1 MIACTPKWESEAM
14 TVHAR
19 TCHICEANCGI
30 LVELEGRQIRSIR
43 GNPDH
48 VLSRGHICPKATAI
62 ADLQDDPD
70 RLRAPMKRVG
80 AGWEPLSWA
89 EAYAE
94 IAARVVALQQD
105 KARAAFYVGNPTAH
119 DYALAG
125 QMGAL
130 RRAVG
135 ARGTFS
141 ASTLD
146 QIPHHYV
153 QYQLYGHVSLAAV
166 PDIDRAQAIII
177 VGGNPAASNGSIW
190 TVPDFK
196 ARAKAM
202 QARGGTL
209 VVIDPRRTETARLAD
224 QWLPVVPGTDTAL
237 LIALLKAVRKRRPAL
252 TDALAALVDDSWADL
267 DGLLAGFDAA
277 ALAAH
282 CGMEVTQIDGLAELL
297 CGDGPAVLYGRMGVS
312 VTEFG
317 TLNQWL
323 IQLVNI
329 ASGNLDRVGGAMFP
343 EPLLDTVAL
352 VGRGGVKTVDT
363 AHGAMPSVMGEIPMV
378 AFADELLRRD
388 DQRVRMLF
396 VMAGNPVLSAP
407 DGARTDTALAALDL
421 MVAFDMYVTETSRH
435 AHYILPPC
443 GPLEKDHYPLFFGPL
458 AVRNFGAYSPALL
471 PKEPGSKADWE
482 VVTELAAAI
491 HGARGAAV
499 PNIPTPREQLDQML
513 RASPAGLSLAEVE
526 AHPNGVDLGP
536 LRPNLAERIRT
547 PTKKIAVVSA
557 ALAEELAR
565 FRTIMAEQPD
575 DALRL
580 IGRRHVRSNNSWLH
594 NSKRLV
600 KGPDRCTLMIHPADA
615 VARGIADGDA
625 VTVTSRVGQVTV
637 AAELSDDMVR
647 GAVSL
652 PHGWG
657 HGRAGVGWQTAA
669 AHPGV
674 SINDLTDPDRYC
686 RLTGN
691 AVLNATPVVVRLA
704 TVEAAA
710 E

>member
-1 MIACTPKWESEAM
+1 MA
-14 TVHAR
+14 VHAR

-30 LVELEGRQIRSIR
+30 LVELEGRKVKSIR

-70 RLRAPMKRVG
+70 RLRSPMKRT
-80 AGWEPLSWA
+80 ANGWEPLDWDSV
-89 EAYAE
+89 YRE
-94 IAARVVALQQD
+94 IAARVTALQSE
-105 KARAAFYVGNPTAH
+105 KARSAFYVGNPTAH
-119 DYALAG
+119 DYALSG

-135 ARGTFS
+135 SKGTFS

-166 PDIDRAQAIII
+166 PDIDRTMGLIII
-177 VGGNPAASNGSIW
+177 GGNPAASNGSIW

-196 ARAKAM
+196 RRAKAM
-202 QARGGTL
+202 QARGGRMI
-209 VVIDPRRTETARLAD
+209 VVDPRCTETAKLAD
-224 QWLPVVPGTDTAL
+224 QWVPVRPGSDTAL
-237 LIALLKAVRKRRPAL
+237 LIALLIKVRRARPNL
-252 TDALAALVDDSWADL
+252 TEELAALVDGSWAAL
-267 DGLLAGFDAA
+267 DGLLADFD
-277 ALAAH
+277 LSQLSAH
-282 CGMEVTQIDGLAELL
+282 CGIADADIDAMAALL
-297 CGDGPAVLYGRMGVS
+297 TGPEPAAIYGRMGVS
-312 VTEFG
+312 VTEYG

-323 IQLVNI
+323 IQLINI
-329 ASGNLDRVGGAMFP
+329 ASGNLDREGGTMFP

-352 VGRGGVKTVDT
+352 VGRGAIRTVDT
-363 AHGAMPSVMGEIPMV
+363 ARGPLPSVMGEIPMV
-378 AFADELLRRD
+378 AFADELLRDD

-407 DGARTDTALAALDL
+407 DGGRTDRALGRLDL

-471 PKEPGSKADWE
+471 AKEAGAKADWE
-482 VVTELAAAI
+482 VVSELAAAI
-491 HGARGAAV
+491 HAARGEAV
-499 PNIPTPREQLDQML
+499 PNTPSPREQLDQML
-513 RASPAGLSLAEVE
+513 RASPAGMSLAEVE
-526 AHPNGVDLGP
+526 AQPNGVDLGP
-536 LRPNLAERIRT
+536 LRPNLAARIRT
-547 PTKKIAVVSA
+547 PAKRIHAVPEP
-557 ALAEELAR
+557 LAEELTR
-565 FRTIMAEQPD
+565 FAADLDATPGG
-575 DALRL
+575 ALRL

-594 NSKRLV
+594 NSARLV
-600 KGPDRCTLMIHPADA
+600 KGPDRCTLMIHPDDA
-615 VARGIADGDA
+615 AARGITDGA
-625 VTVTSRVGQVTV
+625 MVTVTSRVGQVTA
-637 AAELSDDMVR
+637 AAEVSSDMMP

-657 HGRAGVGWQTAA
+657 HGRDGVGWHTAA

-674 SINDLTDPDRYC
+674 SLNDLTDPERYC
-686 RLTGN
+686 RLSGN
-691 AVLNATPVVVRLA
+691 AVLNATPV
-704 TVEAAA
+704 TVEPAAAMAAA